1 MRFFNVTAVLCLFL
15 LTGCNPEFTERD
27 VRNNNSLTERVS
39 SQSLDQF
46 VKVRVQPTA
55 KPEKYMVYF
64 SWPRIEDGKFVRVR
78 LDKTL
83 IVVNPNQTDFNH
95 EVFHDQ
101 TLTYTFEI
109 LDSASKIEK
118 SFPKQIKIP
127 RDYVV
132 REGQASFAEDTRL
145 TVNRI
150 FITNEIPLTTNGFN
164 VELIAN
170 ELHSKDGVIETF
182 PENSKAKINLDGRS
196 GGILKVNVQLATGD
210 LKIYMRG
217 ENGGDGA
224 KGETYLNRAADGRP
238 AGSGSLICECVG
250 KNCFVPAS
258 TLKTN
263 LNSELESITCYCDS
277 RGENGGPG
285 ANGSKGRKGLRAGNG
300 GSAGQMKITI
310 QDGRE
315 FDLQSYAFKGVAGT
329 PGPGGD
335 GQDGGIGG
343 QLLVNDRQSEKCGGA
358 IGANGTKGPQ
368 GDAGDLGKDGDLG
381 LLCTYIASENK
392 NDCYQ

>member
-1 MRFFNVTAVLCLFL
+1 MRFFNVMALLCLFL
-15 LTGCNPEFTERD
+15 LTGCNPEFTEQD
-27 VRNNNSLTERVS
+27 VRNNKNLTDTVS

-46 VKVRVQPTA
+46 VQVRVQPTS

-109 LDSASKIEK
+109 LDNASKIEK

-127 RDYVV
+127 RDFVV
-132 REGQASFAEDTRL
+132 REGQSSFNEDTRL
-145 TVNRI
+145 TVNR
-150 FITNEIPLTTNGFN
+150 FFLTNDTVLSTNGFN
-164 VELIAN
+164 IELVAN

-182 PENSKAKINLDGRS
+182 AENTKAPTNTDGKS
-196 GGILKVNVQLATGD
+196 GGSLKLNALMATGD

-217 ENGGDGA
+217 QHGGDGA
-224 KGETYLNRAADGRP
+224 NGESYSNRASDGSP
-238 AGSGSLICECVG
+238 AGEGSRLCDCVG
-250 KNCFVPAS
+250 KNCLLTAKINFDFFTDAKP
-258 TLKTN
+258 TGT
-263 LNSELESITCYCDS
+263 ICTCETTGGDGG
-277 RGENGGPG
+277 RGADG
-285 ANGSKGRKGLRAGNG
+285 ANGRDGHRGGNG
-300 GSAGQMKITI
+300 GSAGQLKISI

-315 FDLQSYAFKGVAGT
+315 FDLQTYAFKGLAGI
-329 PGPGGD
+329 PGNGGD

-343 QLLVNDRQSEKCGGA
+343 QTPDTLAGKKCGGKP
-358 IGANGTKGPQ
+358 GGNGSKGKP
-368 GDAGDLGKDGDLG
+368 GRRGNSGSDGDLG
-381 LLCTYIASENK
+381 LMCTYIASENE